1 MIGATEGVSK
11 MMNEKPELDADDL
24 GVEST
29 IEYILIEHTDIQE
42 CVVVHFR
49 DGSPFAF
56 LVVRDGVTTPP
67 DKIIKQATSTVH
79 EMIGDTANFHHA
91 LVVSRF
97 PKARS
102 GKILRFTLQKIID
115 NGEAIAPSV
124 IENINVL
131 PEITTAFKAHGY
143 LIRP

>member
-56 LVVRDGVTTPP
+56 LVVKDGATTPP
-67 DKIIKQATSTVH
+67 EDIIKQATSMVL
-79 EMIGDTANFHHA
+79 ERLGDTANFSRA
-91 LVVSRF
+91 LVVSRL

-115 NGEAIAPSV
+115 KGQAIAPS
-124 IENINVL
+124 IIDDISVL
-131 PEITTAFKAHGY
+131 PEITAALKAHGY
-143 LIRP
+143 LIHP

>member
-1 MIGATEGVSK
+1 
-11 MMNEKPELDADDL
+11 MNENTDIDADDL

-29 IEYILIEHTDIQE
+29 IEYVLIEHADIQE

-56 LVVRDGVTTPP
+56 LVIKDGATTIPEE
-67 DKIIKQATSTVH
+67 IIKQAISMVH
-79 EMIGDTANFHHA
+79 EKLGDAANFSRA
-91 LVVSRF
+91 LVVSRL

-115 NGEAIAPSV
+115 KGEAIAPSV
-124 IENINVL
+124 IADINVL
-131 PEITTAFKAHGY
+131 PEITAALKAHGY
-143 LIRP
+143 LIQP

>member
-1 MIGATEGVSK
+1 
-11 MMNEKPELDADDL
+11 MMNEKPDLDADDL

-29 IEYILIEHTDIQE
+29 IEYVLIEHTDIQE

-56 LVVRDGVTTPP
+56 LVIKDGATTLPEE
-67 DKIIKQATSTVH
+67 IIRQAISMVH
-79 EMIGDTANFHHA
+79 EKLGDAANFSRA
-91 LVVSRF
+91 LVVSRL

-115 NGEAIAPSV
+115 KGEAIAPSV
-124 IENINVL
+124 IADINVL
-131 PEITTAFKAHGY
+131 PEITAALKAHGY
-143 LIRP
+143 LIQP

>member
-1 MIGATEGVSK
+1 
-11 MMNEKPELDADDL
+11 MMNENTDIDADDL

-29 IEYILIEHTDIQE
+29 IEYVLIEHADIQE

-56 LVVRDGVTTPP
+56 LVVKDGATTLPEE
-67 DKIIKQATSTVH
+67 IIRQAISMVH
-79 EMIGDTANFHHA
+79 EKLGDAANFSRA
-91 LVVSRF
+91 LVVSRL

-115 NGEAIAPSV
+115 KGEAIAPSV
-124 IENINVL
+124 IADINVL
-131 PEITTAFKAHGY
+131 PEITAALKAHGY
-143 LIRP
+143 LIQP

>member
-1 MIGATEGVSK
+1 
-11 MMNEKPELDADDL
+11 MMNEKPDLDADDC

-29 IEYILIEHTDIQE
+29 IEMALIEHADIQE

-56 LVVRDGVTTPP
+56 LVVRDGHKASPDEIVRQAISLVH
-67 DKIIKQATSTVH
+67 DKI
-79 EMIGDTANFHHA
+79 GDAANFSRA
-91 LVVSRF
+91 LVVSRL

-115 NGEAIAPSV
+115 KGEVVAPAI
-124 IENINVL
+124 IEDISVL
-131 PEITTAFKAHGY
+131 PEIKTTLSAHGY
-143 LIRP
+143 LLHP

>member
-1 MIGATEGVSK
+1 
-11 MMNEKPELDADDL
+11 MMNENTDIDADDL

-29 IEYILIEHTDIQE
+29 IEYVLIEHADIQE

-56 LVVRDGVTTPP
+56 LVIKDGATTIPEE
-67 DKIIKQATSTVH
+67 IIKQAISMVH
-79 EMIGDTANFHHA
+79 EKLGDAANFSRA
-91 LVVSRF
+91 LVVSRL

-115 NGEAIAPSV
+115 KGEAIAPSV
-124 IENINVL
+124 IADINVL
-131 PEITTAFKAHGY
+131 PEITAALKAHGY
-143 LIRP
+143 LIQP